1 MVSFNLHVKYPH
13 KKYKFLLNP
22 CRSSHTLVHLFSLR
36 KWQTKNFLIK
46 FVQTANIN
54 FLASFWP
61 FNCRLFGSSGACSA
75 CAQTIPAN
83 EFVMRTTSH
92 LNGPNAPANTNT
104 SNGNPQ
110 SIQHHVFHLKCFSCS
125 KCGSHLVQGDR

>member
-1 MVSFNLHVKYPH
+1 MLP
-13 KKYKFLLNP
+13 FLGP
-22 CRSSHTLVHLFSLR
+22 
-36 KWQTKNFLIK
+36 
-46 FVQTANIN
+46 
-54 FLASFWP
+54 P

-92 LNGPNAPANTNT
+92 LNGPSNTNT

-125 KCGSHLVQGDR
+125 KCGSHLVQGDRWDWFIEISRQLFDFFPFFLSTVSPKSFWNFLIWMGSKFYQFPGFFLFV